1 MLPLRIP
8 VMSSPPSLPVIMPS
22 VPGQKWSCH
31 SCGNCCRTLVEH
43 LFDVDRAR
51 IDRQGWAE
59 ALGVA
64 PYVRI
69 GLGYVLNKRADGA
82 CVFLDENTR
91 CMIHSKFGEEAK
103 PLACRIYPFS
113 VRPVRHGWQ
122 ASLRFDCPSVAASQG
137 RPLAQHR
144 GWLNQVVTKLSHD
157 GSGRHDVARL
167 ERGLRA
173 IVEET
178 NMILARYGRWLGN
191 KDRPMMDRLI
201 GAARITATMRR
212 TKLKKVRDTRLAEL
226 LDLLFNA
233 LPSECATTPTP
244 PNAKQ
249 RAMLRQLAFAHAEHV
264 TLTERRSGL
273 GARLRKRWQ
282 QLRSARRFLRGQGIV
297 PVLPGLGREV
307 TFEAIESVGPPSGRL
322 GEIDNL
328 LGRYLAA
335 RLAGRTV
342 FGEGYYG
349 WPVFSGLTALCLSVA
364 SAGFLARYVTATADR
379 TTLYFDD
386 VARGL
391 AIVDRA
397 ATRLPSLGT
406 AAERA
411 RATFLA
417 NDDGVARLLCEYA
430 PLGR

>member
-1 MLPLRIP
+1 
-8 VMSSPPSLPVIMPS
+8 
-22 VPGQKWSCH
+22 
-31 SCGNCCRTLVEH
+31 
-43 LFDVDRAR
+43 
-51 IDRQGWAE
+51 
-59 ALGVA
+59 
-64 PYVRI
+64 
-69 GLGYVLNKRADGA
+69 
-82 CVFLDENTR
+82 
-91 CMIHSKFGEEAK
+91 
-103 PLACRIYPFS
+103 
-113 VRPVRHGWQ
+113 
-122 ASLRFDCPSVAASQG
+122 
-137 RPLAQHR
+137 
-144 GWLNQVVTKLSHD
+144 
-157 GSGRHDVARL
+157 
-167 ERGLRA
+167 
-173 IVEET
+173 
-178 NMILARYGRWLGN
+178 
-191 KDRPMMDRLI
+191 
-201 GAARITATMRR
+201 
-212 TKLKKVRDTRLAEL
+212 
-226 LDLLFNA
+226 
-233 LPSECATTPTP
+233 
-244 PNAKQ
+244 
-249 RAMLRQLAFAHAEHV
+249 MLRQLAFAHAEHV

-297 PVLPGLGREV
+297 TVLPGLGREV
-307 TFEAIESVGPPSGRL
+307 TFEAIESVGPPSERL

-364 SAGFLARYVTATADR
+364 TAGFLARYVSATADR

-386 VARGL
+386 VARAL

-397 ATRLPSLGT
+397 ATRLPSLGP